1 MKNISLLLLLFI
13 TGIVNAQS
21 VIIPDANFKAK
32 LLASDIGNFIAYG
45 STGYIKIDADNDGE
59 IGIDEAL
66 AVTKL
71 RISNASIND
80 LTGIEEFTNL
90 TYLDCNSNQ
99 LNALNIS
106 VLTGLT
112 YLKCS
117 YNAITSIDF
126 STLTNLETLDCTQN
140 QLSSLNI
147 NSPSINQ
154 IIISNNLFTSLNLS
168 TFSSLTLLS
177 CNFNALTSIETPNT
191 LVNLQCSHNQLTD
204 LDLTGYSQLT
214 YLDCSSN
221 QLTSLI
227 VFGCYILDTVIVES
241 NNFTTLDFSESGT
254 RVLSCDNNPLL
265 DYVNLKNGILSQGTV
280 TPSPPVLS
288 FTNLPLLKFICVD
301 EVEAELVLLA
311 GVNPTQV
318 AISSYC
324 TFVPGG
330 NYNTITG
337 TIQFDADNNGCDVS
351 DSIHPYEKINILDV
365 NNIPGSSFINNS
377 GNYTFYTLGGN
388 YLLTPE
394 VQNPTYF
401 TVFPPFS
408 TINFPLLD
416 NSTQTQNFCI
426 TANGVHPDLEIII
439 VPTTAA
445 RPGFDSEYKLIY
457 KNKGN
462 QTQTGTINLIF
473 DDDRTDFVS
482 SLPNVDNQAVNALL
496 WNYSSI
502 QPFETRVIDF
512 TLNINS
518 PVENPA
524 VNDGDIL
531 EFTSSIN
538 YALGDETPLDNVFE
552 LNQIVVNSFDP
563 NDKTC
568 LEGSIITPENVGK
581 YVHYNIN
588 FENTGT
594 ADAINIVVKDIIDIS
609 KFDLSSIQLLYGSHP
624 IETKMTGNSVEF
636 IFKNINLPPSSI
648 QPIGGHGNVLFKIK
662 TLPTLLIG
670 DVIANIANIY
680 FDYNAPIETNEARST
695 IALLSNPSFTKDK
708 SITVAPNPAKN
719 KVVIAAKSNLK
730 SIQFYDVEGRLLQT
744 VLEDKTTSTLDI
756 SNKAKGVY
764 FLKIITEAGSSV
776 EKLIKE

>member
-1 MKNISLLLLLFI
+1 MKNISLLLLFI
-13 TGIVNAQS
+13 TGFVNSQS
-21 VIIPDANFKAK
+21 VNIPDANFKAK
-32 LLASDIGNFIAYG
+32 LLASDISNFIAYG
-45 STGYIKIDADNDGE
+45 STGYIKIDANNDGD
-59 IGIDEAL
+59 IDFLEAL

-117 YNAITSIDF
+117 YNAITFIDF
-126 STLTNLETLDCTQN
+126 STLTNLQTLDCTQN
-140 QLSSLNI
+140 QLSTLNI

-154 IIISNNLFTSLNLS
+154 IIVSNNLFTNLNVSAL
-168 TFSSLTLLS
+168 SSLTLLS
-177 CNFNALTSIETPNT
+177 CNFNVLTSIETPNT
-191 LVNLQCSHNQLTD
+191 LVNLECSHNQLTD

-221 QLTSLI
+221 QLSSLI
-227 VFGCYILDTVIVES
+227 VYGCYVLDFANVES
-241 NNFTTLDFSESGT
+241 NNFTTLDFSESST

-265 DYVNLKNGILSQGTV
+265 DYVNLKNGVLSQGTV

-288 FTNLPLLKFICVD
+288 FSNLPLLKFVCVD

-311 GVNPTQV
+311 GVNPTLV
-318 AISSYC
+318 SISSYC

-337 TIQFDADNNGCDVS
+337 TIQFDADNNGCDS
-351 DSIHPYEKINILDV
+351 NDSTHPYEKINILDG
-365 NNIPGSSFINNS
+365 NNIPGSSFINS
-377 GNYTFYTLGGN
+377 AGNYTFYTLGGN

-401 TVFPPFS
+401 TVSPPFS

-462 QTQTGTINLIF
+462 QTQTGTINLSF

-482 SLPNVDNQAVNALL
+482 SLPNVDNQSLNALL

-518 PVENPA
+518 PVEIPA

-568 LEGSIITPENVGK
+568 LEGRFITPENVGK

-594 ADAINIVVKDIIDIS
+594 ADAINIVVKDVIDIS

-624 IETKMTGNSVEF
+624 IETKLTGNSVEF

-695 IALLSNPSFTKDK
+695 IALLSNPSFIKDK

-730 SIQFYDVEGRLLQT
+730 SIEFFDVEGRLLQT

>member
-1 MKNISLLLLLFI
+1 MKNISLLLLFI
-13 TGIVNAQS
+13 TGFVNAQS
-21 VIIPDANFKAK
+21 VNIPDANFKAK
-32 LLASDIGNFIAYG
+32 LLASDISNFIAYG
-45 STGYIKIDADNDGE
+45 STGYIKIDANNDGD
-59 IGIDEAL
+59 IDFLEAL

-99 LNALNIS
+99 LSTLNIS

-117 YNAITSIDF
+117 YNAITFIDF
-126 STLTNLETLDCTQN
+126 STLTNLQTLDCTQN
-140 QLSSLNI
+140 QLSQLNI

-154 IIISNNLFTSLNLS
+154 INISNNLFTSLNLS

-177 CNFNALTSIETPNT
+177 CNFNVLTSIETPNT
-191 LVNLQCSHNQLTD
+191 LVNLECSHNQLTD

-221 QLTSLI
+221 QLSSLI
-227 VFGCYILDTVIVES
+227 VYGCYVLDFANVES
-241 NNFTTLDFSESGT
+241 NNFTTLDFSESST

-265 DYVNLKNGILSQGTV
+265 DYVNLKNGVLSQGTV

-288 FTNLPLLKFICVD
+288 FSNLPLLKFVCVD

-311 GVNPTQV
+311 GVNPTLV
-318 AISSYC
+318 SISSYC

-337 TIQFDADNNGCDVS
+337 TIQFDADNNGCDS
-351 DSIHPYEKINILDV
+351 NDSTHPYEKINILDG
-365 NNIPGSSFINNS
+365 NNIPGSSFINS
-377 GNYTFYTLGGN
+377 AGNYTFYTLGGN

-401 TVFPPFS
+401 TVSPPFS

-462 QTQTGTINLIF
+462 QTQTGTINLSF

-482 SLPNVDNQAVNALL
+482 SLPNVDNQSLNALL

-518 PVENPA
+518 PVEIPA

-568 LEGSIITPENVGK
+568 LEGRFITPENVGK

-594 ADAINIVVKDIIDIS
+594 ADAINIVVKDVIDIS

-624 IETKMTGNSVEF
+624 IETKLTGNSVEF

-695 IALLSNPSFTKDK
+695 IALLSNPSFIKDK

-719 KVVIAAKSNLK
+719 KVVISAKSNLK
-730 SIQFYDVEGRLLQT
+730 SIEFFDVEGRLLQT

-764 FLKIITEAGSSV
+764 FLKIISEAGSSV

>member
-1 MKNISLLLLLFI
+1 MKKISLLLLFI
-13 TGIVNAQS
+13 TGIANAQF
-21 VIIPDANFKAK
+21 VNIPDANFKAK
-32 LLASDIGNFIAYG
+32 LLASDISNFIAYG
-45 STGYIKIDADNDGE
+45 STGYIKIDANNDGE
-59 IGIDEAL
+59 IDSVEAL

-140 QLSSLNI
+140 QLSTLNI

-154 IIISNNLFTSLNLS
+154 IIVSNNLFTSLNLS

-204 LDLTGYSQLT
+204 LDVTGYSQLT

-265 DYVNLKNGILSQGTV
+265 EYVNLKNGVLSQGTV

-288 FTNLPLLKFICVD
+288 LSNLPLLNFICVD

-337 TIQFDADNNGCDVS
+337 TLQFDADNNGCDS
-351 DSIHPYEKINILDV
+351 NDSTYPYEKINILDV
-365 NNIPGSSFINNS
+365 NNIPGSSFINS
-377 GNYTFYTLGGN
+377 TGNYTFYTLGGN

-401 TVFPPFS
+401 TVSPPFS

-462 QTQTGTINLIF
+462 QTQTGTINLSF

-482 SLPNVDNQAVNALL
+482 ALPNVDNQSLNTLL

-524 VNDGDIL
+524 VNGGDIL

-552 LNQIVVNSFDP
+552 LNQTVVNSFDP

-568 LEGSIITPENVGK
+568 LEGNIITPENVGK

-594 ADAINIVVKDIIDIS
+594 ADAINIVVKDIIDIT

-624 IETKMTGNSVEF
+624 VKTKMTGNSVEF
-636 IFKNINLPPSSI
+636 IFENINLTPSNI

-670 DVIANIANIY
+670 DVIINKANIY

-695 IALLSNPSFTKDK
+695 IALLSNPIFLMDK
-708 SITVAPNPAKN
+708 SIRLAPNPSKN
-719 KVVIAAKSNLK
+719 IVVISAKYNLK
-730 SIQFYDVEGRLLQT
+730 SIQLYDVEGRLLQT

-764 FLKIITEAGSSV
+764 FLKITTEVGSSV